1 MRAGYRG
8 MDAVQVLVENG
19 ARVNVFSRNFK
30 RPLDVAAEGFVTIEQ
45 SLGKDGE
52 STNGNITSAYIDL
65 SERRSTRW
73 NLLKHS
79 SQSRTL
85 VLYHPECRD
94 HAAKSAHDW
103 EVPDRIDTIISTLT
117 SRTTDTCGPHDEQK
131 FKPYE
136 VTVSSDFER
145 ATLELLSRIHSA
157 EYLTFVNDLSKELE
171 RRRKQQL
178 IEDTQSTSTEQLPEK
193 PMHVVPFTPMVRS
206 WIVNLFNYACYLLS
220 CILKY
225 IFIFIYSPL

>member
-1 MRAGYRG
+1 MDSYPSEAQNEQGETALHWAMRAGFRG
-8 MDAVQVLVENG
+8 MNAVQVLVENG
-19 ARVNVFSRNFK
+19 ARVNVFNRKFK
-30 RPLDVAAEGFVTIEQ
+30 RPLDVAAEGFAAIDQNLVQ
-45 SLGKDGE
+45 DGE
-52 STNGNITSAYIDL
+52 ISNGNDVSNYIDL

-85 VLYHPECRD
+85 VLHHPECRD

-103 EVPDRIDTIISTLT
+103 EVPDRIDTIISTL
-117 SRTTDTCGPHDEQK
+117 SNRTTDTCGPHDEQH

-178 IEDTQSTSTEQLPEK
+178 IEDTQSTSTERMPDK
-193 PMHVVPFTPMVRS
+193 PMHVVPFTPMVS
-206 WIVNLFNYACYLLS
+206 S
-220 CILKY
+220 
-225 IFIFIYSPL
+225 